1 MFGKHEVSPAL
12 RRRLNICTAV
22 AMVGL
27 FLLTARLWELQVLR
41 GEQMTALSE
50 NNRIRLRR
58 VQATRGRVLDR
69 FGRVLIDSRA
79 SFDAMLVPEDS
90 PDLENTVETLAHF
103 LGQGA
108 AETKEVLDRASG
120 RPPFQEILVKRNLD
134 WDQVSALETHQLE
147 LPGVSMRIT
156 PSRSYPYGP
165 ILAHIL
171 GYVGEANEG
180 EVAKDDR
187 YRAGDLIGR
196 AGIERIWEESLRGI
210 HGGQEVEV
218 DALGR
223 ELRVLQDAEAVP
235 GNSLVLSVDLDL
247 QFAAEEALGEEVG
260 SIVAVDPHTGDVLA
274 IVSRPTYDPNEFARG
289 IRGKEW
295 QELLNHPRHPLNNRA
310 IQGQYPPG
318 SIFKI
323 VTAAAAL
330 EEGIVNPFTR
340 IHCSGAI
347 YFGKRN
353 FRCWRKG
360 GHGSVALHDALVQ
373 SCDVYFYQV
382 GQRLGIDPL
391 ARYARAFGLGLPTGI
406 RLEHEKGGTIP
417 DSEWKQRRF
426 GQPWYSGETLSA
438 AIGQGYVTTTP
449 LQMAEAMATLA
460 SGIRYKPRLVQRME
474 APDGSLLRTFEPEEQ
489 GRLPVRETA
498 LAQVRQAL
506 TDVVND
512 PRGTGKKAAL
522 DGITVAGKTGTAQV
536 VTIGKQRK
544 TAAQLPWD
552 QRDHAWFVAYAP
564 VEKPEIAVATLV
576 EHADGGGGAIAAPIA
591 RDVLQAYFRLKEERG
606 TVRYAQN

>member
-1 MFGKHEVSPAL
+1 MA
-12 RRRLNICTAV
+12 T
-22 AMVGL
+22 
-27 FLLTARLWELQVLR
+27 
-41 GEQMTALSE
+41 LSE

-69 FGRVLIDSRA
+69 QGRVLIDSRA
-79 SFDAMLVPEDS
+79 SFDAVLVPEDS

-108 AETKEVLDRASG
+108 GETKEILDRASG

-134 WDQVSALETHQLE
+134 YDQVSALETHQLE

-156 PSRSYPYGP
+156 PSRSYPYGT

-171 GYVGEANEG
+171 GYVGEANEE

-187 YRAGDLIGR
+187 YRAGDLVGR
-196 AGIERIWEESLRGI
+196 AGIERIWEDSLRGV

-235 GNSLVLSVDLDL
+235 GNSLVLTVDLDL
-247 QFAAEEALGEEVG
+247 QFAAEDALGQEVG
-260 SIVAVDPHTGDVLA
+260 SIVAVDPHNGDVLA
-274 IVSRPTYDPNEFARG
+274 IVSRPSYDPNEFARG

-340 IHCSGAI
+340 IHCSGGI
-347 YFGKRN
+347 RFGKRT

-438 AIGQGYVTTTP
+438 SIGQGYVTTTP

-460 SGIRYKPRLVQRME
+460 SGIRYRPRLVQRME
-474 APDGSLLRTFEPEEQ
+474 APDGSVLRDFEPEEQ
-489 GRLPVRETA
+489 GRLPIRETA

-512 PRGTGKKAAL
+512 PRGTGKKAAI

-536 VTIGKQRK
+536 VTIGKERK

-576 EHADGGGGAIAAPIA
+576 EHAAGGGGAIAAPIA
-591 RDVLQAYFRLKEERG
+591 RQVLQAYFRLKEERG
-606 TVRYAQN
+606 DVRYAQN

>member
-22 AMVGL
+22 AAVGL
-27 FLLTARLWELQVLR
+27 LLLIARLWELQVLR
-41 GEQMTALSE
+41 GEEMSTLSE

-69 FGRVLIDSRA
+69 LGRVLIDSRA
-79 SFDAMLVPEDS
+79 SFDAVLVPEDS

-108 AETKEVLDRASG
+108 GETKEILDRASG

-134 WDQVSALETHQLE
+134 YDQVSALETHQLE

-171 GYVGEANEG
+171 GYVGEANEE
-180 EVAKDDR
+180 EVGKDDR
-187 YRAGDLIGR
+187 YRAGDLVGR
-196 AGIERIWEESLRGI
+196 AGIERIWEDSLRGI

-223 ELRVLQDAEAVP
+223 ELRVLQEAEAVP
-235 GNSLVLSVDLDL
+235 GNSLVLTVDLDL

-260 SIVAVDPHTGDVLA
+260 SIVAVDPHNGDVLA
-274 IVSRPTYDPNEFARG
+274 VVSHPAFDPNEFARG
-289 IRGKEW
+289 IRGKDW

-340 IHCSGAI
+340 IHCSGAMH
-347 YFGKRN
+347 FGKRD

-391 ARYARAFGLGLPTGI
+391 ARYARSFGLGLPTGI
-406 RLEHEKGGTIP
+406 RLEHEKTGTIP
-417 DSEWKQRRF
+417 DSEWKRRRF

-438 AIGQGYVTTTP
+438 SIGQGYVTTTP
-449 LQMAEAMATLA
+449 LQMAEAIATLA
-460 SGIRYKPRLVQRME
+460 SGVRYRPRLVQRME
-474 APDGSLLRTFEPEEQ
+474 APDGTLLHTFEPEEQ

-512 PRGTGKKAAL
+512 PRGTGKKAAI

-536 VTIGKQRK
+536 VTIGKERK
-544 TAAQLPWD
+544 TAAQLPWE

-576 EHADGGGGAIAAPIA
+576 EHAAGGGGAIAAPIA
-591 RDVLQAYFRLKEERG
+591 RQVMQAYFRLKEERG
-606 TVRYAQN
+606 DVRYAQN